1 MNPSGETILAE
12 EVCPQSKHRNFGAMR
27 CSSGWRS
34 SLPRWLS
41 RWRFAA
47 TNEST
52 FAACPI
58 GRCLIRA
65 IRAPCLA
72 SPARAAV

>member
-12 EVCPQSKHRNFGAMR
+12 EVARRASTELRRHALFLGLAVFIAAMAFELKVR
-27 CSSGWRS
+27 RDE
-34 SLPRWLS
+34 R
-41 RWRFAA
+41 
-47 TNEST
+47 ST